1 MKRFYAC
8 GLDGLSDEPSIV
20 RHSTALVLAS
30 DHDIVVNG
38 LQSLIAGLRHEL
50 KLVKAERDRL
60 AGAKHRPKI
69 KPLIEIG
76 TKRDGAV
83 ITGHDC
89 GLHVLK
95 CRCGAIFRR
104 GREALIKDQ
113 PWRCKTCVNDA
124 HRANTLEIM
133 AEMK

>member
-1 MKRFYAC
+1 MSE
-8 GLDGLSDEPSIV
+8 LTI
-20 RHSTALVLAS
+20 
-30 DHDIVVNG
+30 IG
-38 LQSLIAGLRHEL
+38 LQSLVASLRHEL
-50 KLVKAERDRL
+50 KLVKAQRDRL
-60 AGAKHRPKI
+60 MDAKPRPKI
-69 KPLIEIG
+69 KPLIEVG
-76 TKRDGAV
+76 TKRDGSV
-83 ITGHDC
+83 ITAHDC

-113 PWRCKTCVNDA
+113 PWRCKTCVNDT